1 MKVRGSPN
9 RKGRC
14 LNQRPGIKHREIAC
28 SKDFEVLEIV
38 APANFETRIV
48 DAPDSVEAAE

>member
-1 MKVRGSPN
+1 MCIRDS
-9 RKGRC
+9 
-14 LNQRPGIKHREIAC
+14 EIAC
-28 SKDFEVLEIV
+28 SKDFEVLEID

>member
-1 MKVRGSPN
+1 MRL
-9 RKGRC
+9 R
-14 LNQRPGIKHREIAC
+14 